1 MILTTQALIRTVSTI
16 INIITH
22 QSLVDTNSIE
32 ATKHDKKF
40 HVHSAK
46 PSKLQEDKQNG
57 ARFYLNML
65 QVFWWQVALLSSL
78 WSQQSILLSHL
89 RETSM
94 HCSKM
99 VHWNSV

>member
-1 MILTTQALIRTVSTI
+1 MIKKVMYTVQNPVSRKRI
-16 INIITH
+16 K
-22 QSLVDTNSIE
+22 QSLAS
-32 ATKHDKKF
+32 
-40 HVHSAK
+40 
-46 PSKLQEDKQNG
+46 
-57 ARFYLNML
+57 FYLNML

-89 RETSM
+89 RETSI